1 MGSTCRRTLFAAA
14 LALLLMAPLGAAAQA
29 VGIQRLTWLQG
40 CWQIDTPE
48 RVVEEQWTAPRAH
61 SMLGS
66 SRTVRGDKLVAH
78 EFVLLRE
85 RGEQLAYEV
94 QPSGQPATAFLAVK
108 LGESSVVFE
117 NLQHDFPQR
126 VAYERKGNELLAWI
140 EGPRPG
146 QAGQMRRIEY
156 PYRRV
161 ACAGD

>member
-1 MGSTCRRTLFAAA
+1 MGTTRQPALFAAA
-14 LALLLMAPLGAAAQA
+14 LLLAVHLGAAAQA
-29 VGIQRLTWLQG
+29 AGIQRLAWMQG

-48 RVVEEQWTAPRAH
+48 QVVEEQWSAPRAA

-94 QPSGQPATAFLAVK
+94 QPSGQAATVFLSIK
-108 LGESSVVFE
+108 LEEASVVFE
-117 NLQHDFPQR
+117 NLQNDFPQR

-140 EGPRPG
+140 EGPRRG
-146 QAGQMRRIEY
+146 QPGQMRRIEY

-161 ACAGD
+161 ACASD

>member
-1 MGSTCRRTLFAAA
+1 MDTTQKRTRFAAGLM
-14 LALLLMAPLGAAAQA
+14 LAVHIGANAQPT
-29 VGIQRLTWLQG
+29 GIQRLAWLQG

-48 RVVEEQWTAPRAH
+48 RVVEEQWSAPRAG

-66 SRTVRGDKLVAH
+66 SRTMRGDKLVGH

-94 QPSGQPATAFLAVK
+94 QPSGQAATVFLSIK
-108 LGESSVVFE
+108 LEGASVVFE
-117 NLQHDFPQR
+117 NLKNDFPQR
-126 VAYERKGNELLAWI
+126 VAYERQGNELLAWI
-140 EGPRPG
+140 EGPRRG
-146 QAGQMRRIEY
+146 QPAQTRRIEY

>member
-1 MGSTCRRTLFAAA
+1 MNLTRPRTLFAS
-14 LALLLMAPLGAAAQA
+14 ALLLAVQLGASAQTT
-29 VGIQRLTWLQG
+29 GIERLAWLQG
-40 CWQIDTPE
+40 CWKLDTPE
-48 RVVEEQWTAPRAH
+48 RIVEEQWSAPRARG
-61 SMLGS
+61 MLGS

-94 QPSGQPATAFLAVK
+94 QPSGQAATVFLSVT

-140 EGPRPG
+140 EGPRHG
-146 QAGQMRRIEY
+146 QPGQMRRIEY
-156 PYRRV
+156 PYRKV

>member
-1 MGSTCRRTLFAAA
+1 MSTRRQCTLFAAA
-14 LALLLMAPLGAAAQA
+14 LLLAVHFGAAAQA
-29 VGIQRLTWLQG
+29 VGIQSMAWLQG
-40 CWQIDTPE
+40 CWKIDTPE
-48 RVVEEQWTAPRAH
+48 RVVEEQWGSPRAG

-66 SRTVRGDKLVAH
+66 SRTVRGNKLVAH

-85 RGEQLAYEV
+85 RGEQFAYEV
-94 QPSGQPATAFLAVK
+94 QPSGQAPTVFLSVT

-126 VAYERKGNELLAWI
+126 VAYERRGNELLAWI

-146 QAGQMRRIEY
+146 QPGQMRRIEY

-161 ACAGD
+161 ACASD